1 MTKKTFNLTSGGHS
15 LEPPFAR
22 LFLERLA
29 RLERAQRR
37 KIGELTPLGW
47 SAGLLEERGNFGQTE
62 GGRLEM
68 LRNWT

>member
-1 MTKKTFNLTSGGHS
+1 MLTSRRHS
-15 LEPPFAR
+15 LEPLLAR
-22 LFLERLA
+22 LLLERLA

-37 KIGELTPLGW
+37 EIGELTPFGW
-47 SAGLLEERGNFGQTE
+47 SAAFVEERGNFGQTE